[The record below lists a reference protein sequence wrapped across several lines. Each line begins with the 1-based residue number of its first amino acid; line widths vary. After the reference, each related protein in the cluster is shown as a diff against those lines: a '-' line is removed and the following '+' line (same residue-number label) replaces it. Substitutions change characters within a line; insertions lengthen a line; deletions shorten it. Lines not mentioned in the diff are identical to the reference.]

1 MNPVR
6 SEVAETR
13 STARDE
19 VLRRVRA
26 AIADVP
32 EPDAAVDVPVTW
44 VYGRPLGTADVL
56 ADFVEKVEDYK
67 AGVTRCQ
74 PGEVPA
80 ALVAA
85 LASFGVV
92 SVVLPAGIPLE
103 WADAV
108 EAAGLESVA
117 TIHR

>member
-80 ALVAA
+80 ALVAHM
-85 LASFGVV
+85 SHRIV
-92 SVVLPAGIPLE
+92 SRSDTHGRPSHV
-103 WADAV
+103 
-108 EAAGLESVA
+108 
-117 TIHR
+117 